1 MTIIGDKKKTKEKY
15 MNALLYACNQ
25 REFTSSDFKQAFKIS
40 HNVLTAMIELG
51 IIYKFKP
58 GHYRWQL
65 WREPLATDVEAI
77 RKRITAYNTI
87 ADKPSPQL
95 TIEPVKPIKRIERVA
110 TMPVRVQE
118 EPIHDTSNS
127 KMILLMAVGLVVG
140 FMIATIIWK

>member
-1 MTIIGDKKKTKEKY
+1 MTTIGDKNKTKEKY

-25 REFTSSDFKQAFKIS
+25 REFSSSDFKEAFKIN

-65 WREPLATDVEAI
+65 WRQPLATDVEAI

-87 ADKPSPQL
+87 AEKPSSQP
-95 TIEPVKPIKRIERVA
+95 TIETIKRVERTQPA
-110 TMPVRVQE
+110 LVQE
-118 EPIHDTSNS
+118 EPICDNSNS
-127 KMILLMAVGLVVG
+127 KIFLIMAVGAAIGFLV
-140 FMIATIIWK
+140 ATIIWK

>member
-1 MTIIGDKKKTKEKY
+1 MTTIGDKNKTKEKY

-25 REFTSSDFKQAFKIS
+25 REFSSSDFKEAFKIN

-65 WREPLATDVEAI
+65 WRQPLATDVEAI

-87 ADKPSPQL
+87 AEKPSSQP
-95 TIEPVKPIKRIERVA
+95 TIKTIKRVERTQPA
-110 TMPVRVQE
+110 PVQE
-118 EPIHDTSNS
+118 ETICDNSNS
-127 KMILLMAVGLVVG
+127 KMFLIMAVGAAIGFLV
-140 FMIATIIWK
+140 ATIIWK

>member
-1 MTIIGDKKKTKEKY
+1 MTTIGDKNKTKEKY

-25 REFTSSDFKQAFKIS
+25 REFTSTDFKKTFKIN

-51 IIYKFKP
+51 IIYKFKA

-65 WREPLATDVEAI
+65 WRAPLATDVEAI

-87 ADKPSPQL
+87 AEKPLPKV
-95 TIEPVKPIKRIERVA
+95 TIEPIKRVEHTQPA
-110 TMPVRVQE
+110 PVRE
-118 EPIHDTSNS
+118 EPECDNTNS
-127 KMILLMAVGLVVG
+127 KMILIMAVGAVIG